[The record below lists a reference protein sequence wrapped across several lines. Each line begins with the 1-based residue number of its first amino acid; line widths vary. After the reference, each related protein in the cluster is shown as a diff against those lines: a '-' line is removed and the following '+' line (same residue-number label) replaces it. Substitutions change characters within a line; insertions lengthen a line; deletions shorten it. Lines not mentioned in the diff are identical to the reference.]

1 MIATR
6 SHSIFIDKKT
16 GAINRNNETL
26 VSNPKTLIFNDPVY
40 YIEAKMQI
48 KQIEENLQK
57 HPNLKLKAHE

>member
-48 KQIEENLQK
+48 K
-57 HPNLKLKAHE
+57 